1 MADPY
6 KTLGVARG
14 ASADEIKKAYRK
26 LAKKLHPD
34 VNPGNKKV
42 ELQFKETTAA
52 YDLLSDA
59 EKRRKFDSGEID
71 DQGNP
76 KGFSGWGNA
85 RGGAAGAGAGTRRGG
100 PRAADVGLE
109 DEFAEDLFRDFFN
122 FGRGAGGNAGGRTGI
137 KMRGADVTYKAAVPF
152 LEAARGAKKRL
163 TLSDGKTLDIT
174 IPPGTTD
181 GQSLRLKSQGLPGQG
196 GAPNG
201 DAYVEIEVKAH
212 PYFERENSDI
222 LLECPISLNEAVLG
236 GQITVPTID
245 GLVAMKVP
253 PNSNTGTQLR
263 LKGKGIADPKT
274 GQRGDQYV
282 RFVVVLPKEMDPD
295 LAQAVERWAK
305 THGGDQ
311 DVRAKFNQT

>member
-42 ELQFKETTAA
+42 ETQFKEATAA

-59 EKRRKFDSGEID
+59 EKRRKFDAGEID

-76 KGFSGWGNA
+76 KGFGGWNNA
-85 RGGAAGAGAGTRRGG
+85 RGYGGAGAGAGTRRGG
-100 PRAADVGLE
+100 PRAADVGL
-109 DEFAEDLFRDFFN
+109 DDDFAEDLFRDFFN
-122 FGRGAGGNAGGRTGI
+122 FGRGGAGGGRSGI
-137 KMRGADVTYKAAVPF
+137 KMRGADVTYKAEVPF

-163 TLSDGKTLDIT
+163 TLSDGKTLDIN
-174 IPPGTTD
+174 IPAGTTD
-181 GQSLRLKSQGLPGQG
+181 GQSLRLKGQGLPGQG

-201 DAYVEIEVKAH
+201 DAYVEIEVKPH
-212 PYFERENSDI
+212 PYFEREGNDV

-253 PNSNTGTQLR
+253 KGSNTGTQLR

-282 RFVVVLPKEMDPD
+282 RFVVVLPKQMDTD
-295 LAQAVERWAK
+295 LEQAVERSAK
-305 THGGDQ
+305 AQGE
-311 DVRAKFNQT
+311 DVRAKFSQS

>member
-42 ELQFKETTAA
+42 EQQFKEATAA

-59 EKRRKFDSGEID
+59 EKRRKFDAGEID
-71 DQGNP
+71 ENGNP
-76 KGFSGWGNA
+76 RGFGGWGNA
-85 RGGAAGAGAGTRRGG
+85 RGAGGAGSGGGARRGG
-100 PRAADVGLE
+100 FRAADVGL
-109 DEFAEDLFRDFFN
+109 DDDAAEDLFRDFFN
-122 FGRGAGGNAGGRTGI
+122 FGRGAGGAGRTGV
-137 KMRGADVTYKAAVPF
+137 KMRGADVTYKAEVPF

-174 IPPGTTD
+174 IPSGTLD
-181 GQSLRLKSQGLPGQG
+181 GQSLRLKGQGLPGQG

-201 DAYVEIEVKAH
+201 DAYVEIEVKPHA
-212 PYFERENSDI
+212 YFERDGNDI
-222 LLECPISLNEAVLG
+222 LLECPISLSEAVLG

-253 PNSNTGTQLR
+253 KNSNTGTQLR

-282 RFVVVLPKEMDPD
+282 RFVVVLPKQMDAE
-295 LAQAVERWAK
+295 LEQAIERSKAQ
-305 THGGDQ
+305 GGE
-311 DVRAKFNQT
+311 DVRAKFSQI

>member
-6 KTLGVARG
+6 KTLGVAQG

-42 ELQFKETTAA
+42 ETQFKEATGA

-59 EKRRKFDSGEID
+59 EKRRKFDAGEID

-76 KGFSGWGNA
+76 RGFSGWGNTA
-85 RGGAAGAGAGTRRGG
+85 GRGAGAAGARRG
-100 PRAADVGLE
+100 PRAADAGI
-109 DEFAEDLFRDFFN
+109 DDSIADDLFRDFFN
-122 FGRGAGGNAGGRTGI
+122 FGRGGGQRPGV
-137 KMRGADVTYKAAVPF
+137 KMRGADVTYKAEVAF

-174 IPPGTTD
+174 IPPGTVD
-181 GQSLRLKSQGLPGQG
+181 GQSLRLKGQGLPGQG

-201 DAYVEIEVKAH
+201 DAYVEIGVKAH
-212 PYFERENSDI
+212 PYFEREGSDI
-222 LLECPISLNEAVLG
+222 LLECPISLSEAVLG

-245 GLVAMKVP
+245 GNVSLKVP
-253 PNSNTGTQLR
+253 QGSNTGTQLR
-263 LKGKGIADPKT
+263 LKGKGVPDPK

-282 RFVVVLPKEMDPD
+282 RFVVVLPRQMDSE
-295 LAQAVERWAK
+295 LEQSVERWAK
-305 THGGDQ
+305 THGADQ
-311 DVRAKFNQT
+311 DVREKFSKS

>member
-6 KTLGVARG
+6 KTLGVARS

-34 VNPGNKKV
+34 VNPGNKKI

-59 EKRRKFDSGEID
+59 EKRRKFDAGEID
-71 DQGNP
+71 DQGNA
-76 KGFSGWGNA
+76 KGFSGWNNA
-85 RGGAAGAGAGTRRGG
+85 RGGAGGAGARRGG

-122 FGRGAGGNAGGRTGI
+122 FGRGAGAGGRTGI
-137 KMRGADVTYKAAVPF
+137 KMRGADVTYKAEVPF

-201 DAYVEIEVKAH
+201 DAYVEIEVKPH
-212 PYFERENSDI
+212 PYFERQGSDV
-222 LLECPISLNEAVLG
+222 LLECPIALNEAVLG

-282 RFVVVLPKEMDPD
+282 RFVVMLPKETDPD
-295 LAQAVERWAK
+295 LAQAVESWAK
-305 THGGDQ
+305 THGADQ
-311 DVRAKFNQT
+311 DVRAKFNQA

>member
-6 KTLGVARG
+6 KTLGVAQG

-42 ELQFKETTAA
+42 ETQFKEATAA

-59 EKRRKFDSGEID
+59 EKRRKFDAGEID

-76 KGFSGWGNA
+76 RGFSGWGNA
-85 RGGAAGAGAGTRRGG
+85 AGRGGAGAGAGARRG
-100 PRAADVGLE
+100 PRAADVGI
-109 DEFAEDLFRDFFN
+109 DDSFADDLFRDFFN
-122 FGRGAGGNAGGRTGI
+122 FGRGGGQRTGV
-137 KMRGADVTYKAAVPF
+137 KMRGADVTYKAEVAF

-174 IPPGTTD
+174 IPPGTMD
-181 GQSLRLKSQGLPGQG
+181 GQSLRLKGQGLPGQG

-201 DAYVEIEVKAH
+201 DAYVEIGVAPH
-212 PYFERENSDI
+212 AYFEREGSDI
-222 LLECPISLNEAVLG
+222 LLECPISLGEAVLG

-245 GLVAMKVP
+245 GNVSLKVP
-253 PNSNTGTQLR
+253 KGSNTGTQLR
-263 LKGKGIADPKT
+263 LKGKGVPDPK

-282 RFVVVLPKEMDPD
+282 RFVVVLPRQMDSE
-295 LAQAVERWAK
+295 LEQSIERWAK
-305 THGGDQ
+305 THGADQ
-311 DVRAKFNQT
+311 DVREKFSKG

>member
-42 ELQFKETTAA
+42 EQQFKEATAS

-59 EKRRKFDSGEID
+59 EKRRKFDAGEID

-76 KGFSGWGNA
+76 RGFSGWGNA
-85 RGGAAGAGAGTRRGG
+85 RGGAAGAGARRAG
-100 PRAADVGLE
+100 PRAADVGVD

-122 FGRGAGGNAGGRTGI
+122 FGRGGSAGGRTGI
-137 KMRGADVTYKAAVPF
+137 KMRGADVTYKAEVPF

-163 TLSDGKTLDIT
+163 TLSDGKSLDIA

-181 GQSLRLKSQGLPGQG
+181 GQSLRLKGQGLPGQG

-201 DAYVEIEVKAH
+201 DAYVEIEVKPH
-212 PYFERENSDI
+212 PYFEREGNDI
-222 LLECPISLNEAVLG
+222 LLECPISLSEAVLG
-236 GQITVPTID
+236 GQITVPTVD

-253 PNSNTGTQLR
+253 KNSNTGTQLR

-274 GQRGDQYV
+274 GQHGDQYV
-282 RFVVVLPKEMDPD
+282 RFVVVLPKQMDPE
-295 LAQAVERWAK
+295 LEAAVESWAK
-305 THGGDQ
+305 SHAGDQ
-311 DVRAKFNQT
+311 DVRAKFNQG

>member
-6 KTLGVARG
+6 KTLGVVRS

-42 ELQFKETTAA
+42 EQQFKEATAA

-59 EKRRKFDSGEID
+59 DKRRKFDSGEID

-76 KGFSGWGNA
+76 KGFGGWGNA
-85 RGGAAGAGAGTRRGG
+85 RGAGAGARRSG
-100 PRAADVGLE
+100 PRAADVGLD
-109 DEFAEDLFRDFFN
+109 DESAEDLFRDFFN
-122 FGRGAGGNAGGRTGI
+122 FGRGAGAGPGRTGI
-137 KMRGADVTYKAAVPF
+137 KMRGADVTYKAEVPF

-201 DAYVEIEVKAH
+201 DAYVEIEVKSH
-212 PYFERENSDI
+212 PYFEREANDI

-253 PNSNTGTQLR
+253 KGSNTGTQLR

-282 RFVVVLPKEMDPD
+282 RFVVVLPKQMDTD
-295 LAQAVERWAK
+295 LEQAIERSAK
-305 THGGDQ
+305 SPPGEQ
-311 DVRAKFNQT
+311 DVRAKFNQG

>member
-42 ELQFKETTAA
+42 EQQFKEASAA

-59 EKRRKFDSGEID
+59 EKRRKFDAGEID
-71 DQGNP
+71 ENGNP
-76 KGFSGWGNA
+76 KGFAGWGGA
-85 RGGAAGAGAGTRRGG
+85 RGYGGAGQRG
-100 PRAADVGLE
+100 PRAADVGL
-109 DEFAEDLFRDFFN
+109 DDDFAEDLFRDFFN
-122 FGRGAGGNAGGRTGI
+122 FNRGTGRSSVR
-137 KMRGADVTYKAAVPF
+137 MRGADVTYKAEVSF

-163 TLSDGKTLDIT
+163 TLSDGKTLDVT
-174 IPPGTTD
+174 IPPGTVD
-181 GQSLRLKSQGLPGQG
+181 GQSLRLKGQGLPGQG
-196 GAPNG
+196 GAANG
-201 DAYVEIEVKAH
+201 DAYVELAVKPH
-212 PYFERENSDI
+212 PYFERDGNDI

-245 GLVAMKVP
+245 GMVAMKVP
-253 PNSNTGTQLR
+253 KGSNTGTQLR

-274 GQRGDQYV
+274 AQRGDQYV
-282 RFVVVLPKEMDPD
+282 RFVVVLPKQMDSD
-295 LAQAVERWAK
+295 MEQSVERWAK
-305 THGGDQ
+305 SHGTEQ
-311 DVRAKFNQT
+311 DVRAKFSQS

>member
-42 ELQFKETTAA
+42 EQQFKETTAA

-71 DQGNP
+71 ENGNP
-76 KGFSGWGNA
+76 KGFGGWGNA
-85 RGGAAGAGAGTRRGG
+85 RGYGGGAGAGARRGG
-100 PRAADVGLE
+100 PRAADVGLD

-122 FGRGAGGNAGGRTGI
+122 FGRGGAGAGRAGV
-137 KMRGADVTYKAAVPF
+137 KMRGADVTYKAEVPF

-163 TLSDGKTLDIT
+163 TLSDGKNLDIT

-181 GQSLRLKSQGLPGQG
+181 GQSLRLKGQGLPGQG

-201 DAYVEIEVKAH
+201 DAYVEIAVKPH
-212 PYFERENSDI
+212 PYFEREGSDI

-253 PNSNTGTQLR
+253 KGSNTGTQLR

-282 RFVVVLPKEMDPD
+282 RFVVVLPKQMDSD
-295 LAQAVERWAK
+295 VEQAVERSAK
-305 THGGDQ
+305 QGGE
-311 DVRAKFNQT
+311 DVRAKFSQS

>member
-14 ASADEIKKAYRK
+14 ASAEEIKKAYRK

-42 ELQFKETTAA
+42 EQQFKEATAA

-59 EKRRKFDSGEID
+59 DKRRKFDAGEID
-71 DQGNP
+71 ENGNP
-76 KGFSGWGNA
+76 RGFGGWGQA
-85 RGGAAGAGAGTRRGG
+85 RGAGAGARRGG
-100 PRAADVGLE
+100 PRAADVGL
-109 DEFAEDLFRDFFN
+109 DDDFAEDLFRDFFN
-122 FGRGAGGNAGGRTGI
+122 FGRGGAGAGPGRTGV
-137 KMRGADVTYKAAVPF
+137 KMRGADVTYRTEVPF

-181 GQSLRLKSQGLPGQG
+181 GQTLRLKSQGLPGQG

-201 DAYVEIEVKAH
+201 DAYVEIAVKPH
-212 PYFERENSDI
+212 PYFERDGNDI

-253 PNSNTGTQLR
+253 KGSNTGTQLR
-263 LKGKGIADPKT
+263 LKNKGIADPKT
-274 GQRGDQYV
+274 GHRGDQYV
-282 RFVVVLPKEMDPD
+282 RFVVVLPKQMDAD
-295 LAQAVERWAK
+295 LEQAVERAAK
-305 THGGDQ
+305 QGAEQ
-311 DVRAKFNQT
+311 DVRAKFSQS

>member
-6 KTLGVARG
+6 KTLGVSQG

-42 ELQFKETTAA
+42 ETQFKEATAA

-71 DQGNP
+71 ENGNP
-76 KGFSGWGNA
+76 RGWGSA
-85 RGGAAGAGAGTRRGG
+85 GRGWGGATGAGAGARRG
-100 PRAADVGLE
+100 PRAADVGV
-109 DEFAEDLFRDFFN
+109 DDSFAEDLFRDFFN
-122 FGRGAGGNAGGRTGI
+122 FGRGASGGGQRAGL
-137 KMRGADVTYKAAVPF
+137 KMRGADVTYKAEGAF

-174 IPPGTTD
+174 IPPGTVD
-181 GQSLRLKSQGLPGQG
+181 GQSLRLKGQGLPGQG

-201 DAYVEIEVKAH
+201 DAYIEIAVKPH
-212 PYFERENSDI
+212 PYFEREGGDI
-222 LLECPISLNEAVLG
+222 LLECPISLGEAVLG

-245 GLVAMKVP
+245 GNVSLKVP
-253 PNSNTGTQLR
+253 KGSNTGTQLR
-263 LKGKGIADPKT
+263 LKGKGVADTK

-282 RFVVVLPKEMDPD
+282 RFVVVLPRQMDSD
-295 LAQAVERWAK
+295 LEQAVERWAK
-305 THGGDQ
+305 TQAADQ
-311 DVRAKFNQT
+311 DVRDKFSKG

>member
-6 KTLGVARG
+6 KTLGVAPG

-42 ELQFKETTAA
+42 ETQFKEATAA

-59 EKRRKFDSGEID
+59 EKRRKFDAGEID

-76 KGFSGWGNA
+76 RGFSGWGNA
-85 RGGAAGAGAGTRRGG
+85 AGRGGFGGGAAGAGARRG
-100 PRAADVGLE
+100 PRAADVGV
-109 DEFAEDLFRDFFN
+109 DDSFADDLFRDFFN
-122 FGRGAGGNAGGRTGI
+122 FGKGGGQRGV
-137 KMRGADVTYKAAVPF
+137 KMRGADVTYKAEVAF

-163 TLSDGKTLDIT
+163 TLSDGKTLDIN
-174 IPPGTTD
+174 IPPGTVD
-181 GQSLRLKSQGLPGQG
+181 GQSLRLKGQGLPGQG

-201 DAYVEIEVKAH
+201 DAYVEIGVKPHA
-212 PYFERENSDI
+212 YFEREGSDI
-222 LLECPISLNEAVLG
+222 LLECPISLGEAVVG

-245 GLVAMKVP
+245 GNVSLKVP
-253 PNSNTGTQLR
+253 KGSNTGTQLR
-263 LKGKGIADPKT
+263 LKGKGVPDAK

-282 RFVVVLPKEMDPD
+282 RFVVVLPRQMDSD
-295 LAQAVERWAK
+295 LEQAVERWAK
-305 THGGDQ
+305 THGTDQ
-311 DVRAKFNQT
+311 DVREKFSKG